1 MTALSLTQ
9 QAALEDA
16 VTAARAAL
24 SASVAE
30 QNRRHAGIFPHPW
43 CPKHQVV
50 RDAYDAA
57 LDELFAFLDREYGA
71 PEPGVKDMPFLTGTG
86 PVAGWTL
93 GD

>member
-1 MTALSLTQ
+1 MTELAQ

-16 VTAARAAL
+16 VTAARTAL
-24 SASVAE
+24 NDSVAQ
-30 QNRRHAGIFPHPW
+30 QNRLHAGVFPHPW
-43 CPKHQVV
+43 CPRHEAV
-50 RDAYDAA
+50 RDAYNAA

-86 PVAGWTL
+86 PVAGWTV